1 LSLAGAG
8 RVPSVRN
15 DASRRMTCARVQHN
29 NLCQSEEAM
38 ASKPDASMPFL
49 NLGKEQTETM
59 LSMQKELLDAYDQSS
74 RAWLARV
81 KSEVDLWSDLA
92 KKLSATQSFP
102 DAVGAYQQCVA
113 QRMQMAAED
122 GRRLYDDCQ
131 KITQTITRSLSNGRL
146 AAST

>member
-1 LSLAGAG
+1 
-8 RVPSVRN
+8 
-15 DASRRMTCARVQHN
+15 
-29 NLCQSEEAM
+29 M
-38 ASKPDASMPFL
+38 ASKPTDASMPFL
-49 NLGKEQTETM
+49 NLGTEQTEAM

-74 RAWLARV
+74 RAWLSRV

-92 KKLSATQSFP
+92 KKLSATQSVP

-131 KITQTITRSLSNGRL
+131 KITQTITRSLSNGRP
-146 AAST
+146 AASM

>member
-1 LSLAGAG
+1 
-8 RVPSVRN
+8 
-15 DASRRMTCARVQHN
+15 
-29 NLCQSEEAM
+29 M

-49 NLGKEQTETM
+49 NLGNEQTEAM

-81 KSEVDLWSDLA
+81 KSEVELWSDLA
-92 KKLSATQSFP
+92 KRLSASQSVP
-102 DAVGAYQQCVA
+102 EVVGAYQQCVA

-131 KITQTITRSLSNGRL
+131 KITQTITRSLSNGRP
-146 AAST
+146 AVST

>member
-1 LSLAGAG
+1 
-8 RVPSVRN
+8 
-15 DASRRMTCARVQHN
+15 MT
-29 NLCQSEEAM
+29 
-38 ASKPDASMPFL
+38 SKPTDASMRFP
-49 NLGKEQTETM
+49 NLGKEQTEAI

-81 KSEVDLWSDLA
+81 KTEVDLWSDLA
-92 KKLSATQSFP
+92 KKLSATQSVP

-131 KITQTITRSLSNGRL
+131 KITQTITRSLSNRYP

>member
-1 LSLAGAG
+1 
-8 RVPSVRN
+8 
-15 DASRRMTCARVQHN
+15 
-29 NLCQSEEAM
+29 M
-38 ASKPDASMPFL
+38 ASKPTDASMPFL
-49 NLGKEQTETM
+49 KLGKEQTEAM
-59 LSMQKELLDAYDQSS
+59 LSMQRELLDAYDQSS

-92 KKLSATQSFP
+92 KKLSTTQSVP

>member
-1 LSLAGAG
+1 MNLSREFKNNGVN
-8 RVPSVRN
+8 RRN
-15 DASRRMTCARVQHN
+15 
-29 NLCQSEEAM
+29 AM

-59 LSMQKELLDAYDQSS
+59 LSMQKELLDVYDQSS

-102 DAVGAYQQCVA
+102 DAVGAYQQCAA

-146 AAST
+146 AASR

>member
-1 LSLAGAG
+1 
-8 RVPSVRN
+8 
-15 DASRRMTCARVQHN
+15 
-29 NLCQSEEAM
+29 M
-38 ASKPDASMPFL
+38 ASKPTDASMPFL
-49 NLGKEQTETM
+49 NLGKGQTEAM
-59 LSMQKELLDAYDQSS
+59 LSIQKELLDAYDQSS
-74 RAWLARV
+74 RAWLTRV

-92 KKLSATQSFP
+92 KKLSTTQSVP

-131 KITQTITRSLSNGRL
+131 KITQSITRSLSNGRP